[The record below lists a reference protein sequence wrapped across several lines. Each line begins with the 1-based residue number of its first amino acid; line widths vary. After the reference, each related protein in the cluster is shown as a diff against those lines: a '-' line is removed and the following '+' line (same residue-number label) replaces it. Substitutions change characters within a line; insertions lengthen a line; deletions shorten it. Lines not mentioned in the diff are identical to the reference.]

1 MKKQDLIG
9 KLLLGGKEKGF
20 GKRWKEKYPPEIRAT
35 SKEIVSAL

>member
-20 GKRWKEKYPPEIRAT
+20 GKR
-35 SKEIVSAL
+35 